1 MRSNAGIKR
10 LDARGETSSELTLFS
25 KGQEQQPEKGKIRDT
40 ILPIS
45 PNIKPRNWRKVSRHH
60 ASSKFDKP

>member
-40 ILPIS
+40 ILRIFPQ
-45 PNIKPRNWRKVSRHH
+45 H
-60 ASSKFDKP
+60 

>member
-1 MRSNAGIKR
+1 MRSNARIKR

-40 ILPIS
+40 ILRIFPQY
-45 PNIKPRNWRKVSRHH
+45 
-60 ASSKFDKP
+60 